1 MKTGIYSITNIVT
14 KKIYVGSAINI
25 DLRWKE
31 HLNDLRK
38 NKHHSIKLQRAF
50 IKYGETNFIFDIIM
64 LCDKSE
70 LIVNEQTFIDKLE
83 SYKKG
88 YNSCPI
94 AGSRLGSKQSE
105 ETKNKIRTKLK
116 GRPSPKKGTT
126 ASAETRLKLSKARK
140 DKKLS
145 DTHIENIRQ
154 SKMGSK
160 NPFYGKTVKEE
171 HKICKKIN
179 QYTKDMVFIKEWKS
193 ITECAKALNTR
204 IGSVSAVLTGAR
216 KNHLGFIFTY
226 A

>member
-1 MKTGIYSITNIVT
+1 MRTGIYSITNTIT
-14 KKIYVGSAINI
+14 NKIYVGSALNI

-50 IKYGETNFIFDIIM
+50 VKYGESNFIFDIIM

-88 YNSCPI
+88 YNACPI

-105 ETKNKIRTKLK
+105 ETKNKISSKLQ
-116 GRPSPKKGTT
+116 GRPSPNKGNT
-126 ASAETRLKLSKARK
+126 ASAETRQKLSKARK

-145 DTHIENIRQ
+145 DTHVENIRQ

-171 HKICKKIN
+171 HKICKKIK
-179 QYTKDMVFIKEWKS
+179 QYTKDMVFVKEWNS
-193 ITECAKALNTR
+193 LTECAKALNTR
-204 IGSVSAVLTGAR
+204 INSISAVLTGAR